1 MEVLLPLDYY
11 CELIGVRTDMKVFT
25 YLCQKKFPKLSSH
38 LTKIDFNLEMI
49 LTKWFVCLFINALP
63 IELEMFVLDMFFT
76 RGTSFII
83 KIALSLF

>member
-25 YLCQKKFPKLSSH
+25 HLCQKKFPKLSSH